1 MGIIRIDE
9 GGLKKFA
16 SKGGLRIQT
25 ARFMKNLRTY
35 RKSKMWIPM
44 KKPDYFMEGQQRPYT
59 CKAKKRSRF
68 LSST

>member
-1 MGIIRIDE
+1 MEKIKDIIRIDE

-44 KKPDYFMEGQQRPYT
+44 KKPDYFMEG
-59 CKAKKRSRF
+59 
-68 LSST
+68 